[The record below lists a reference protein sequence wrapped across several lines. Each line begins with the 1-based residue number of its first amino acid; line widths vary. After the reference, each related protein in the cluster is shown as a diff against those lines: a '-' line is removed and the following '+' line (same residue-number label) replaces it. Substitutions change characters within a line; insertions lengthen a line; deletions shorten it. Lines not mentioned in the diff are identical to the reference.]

1 MTSYTDTMTNNEQ
14 KSMSCTIILKLI
26 ASVNSWRIDGVCMI
40 CSCER
45 WNLMVVV
52 PKDWNFQIVDNP
64 SNIGRK
70 RLNVLPTPTL
80 CQGMQ
85 DNIEVGTN
93 QVMSRLTSV
102 SNGIINLNSLDLDSP
117 GMLNFRFQGGFIFG
131 RASKVQGCFEVPPPP
146 AKKKS

>member
-1 MTSYTDTMTNNEQ
+1 
-14 KSMSCTIILKLI
+14 
-26 ASVNSWRIDGVCMI
+26 
-40 CSCER
+40 
-45 WNLMVVV
+45 
-52 PKDWNFQIVDNP
+52 
-64 SNIGRK
+64 
-70 RLNVLPTPTL
+70 
-80 CQGMQ
+80 MQ

-146 AKKKS
+146 QKKKRVNGWKMKWFLFGRDMSKISGGVNALSRKKKNTHTCQTAGENLRDFDR